1 MELRVQSKE
10 ELKVIRVAVHRLL
23 KDEPKL
29 NMKQQFA
36 AIQVLQKIK
45 ING

>member
-10 ELKVIRVAVHRLL
+10 ELKIIRVAVARLL
-23 KDEPKL
+23 KNTRM
-29 NMKQQFA
+29 NMKQEFA